1 MLLGFFGQLP
11 ELTNDWVY
19 AIKHCKD
26 ASFKRIQHDA
36 AHDTAHDTARLGH
49 EDPLGVITWT
59 WLGGRV
65 LPVKPPNYPL
75 QHSRR
80 QMIWKLLE
88 NNVHVHVLDRF

>member
-19 AIKHCKD
+19 AKHCKG

-49 EDPLGVITWT
+49 EDPLGVIT
-59 WLGGRV
+59 
-65 LPVKPPNYPL
+65 
-75 QHSRR
+75 
-80 QMIWKLLE
+80 
-88 NNVHVHVLDRF
+88 